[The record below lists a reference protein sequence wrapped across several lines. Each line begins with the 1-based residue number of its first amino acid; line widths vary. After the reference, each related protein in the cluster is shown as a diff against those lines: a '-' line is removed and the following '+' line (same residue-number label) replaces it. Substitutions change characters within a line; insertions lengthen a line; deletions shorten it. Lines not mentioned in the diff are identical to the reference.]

1 MEECCHPL
9 SGQQNLSPDGEKPW
23 NNPKDEPSV
32 CAQDP
37 PAKRLPAP
45 GGLSG
50 VWEAD
55 VSTLSLSCSTLH
67 EIIQHELDH

>member
-1 MEECCHPL
+1 MEEILPPFIWAAEPPL
-9 SGQQNLSPDGEKPW
+9 DGEKPW
-23 NNPKDEPSV
+23 HNPKDEPSV
-32 CAQDP
+32 WAQDP

-45 GGLSG
+45 GDLSG